1 MAVTKK
7 SLINNTASTKSAKTT
22 NTDGAGPVA
31 GERLT
36 TAKASL
42 KTTKSALKTARSLP
56 RQ

>member
-31 GERLT
+31 AEGLT